1 MTAPAPEP
9 EIEFAGP
16 PVSIAVFQGP
26 IDLLAYLIRSQELD
40 IQDIAVSEIAAQYV
54 QFVRTMQV
62 LNVEEAA
69 EFLPVAATLVL
80 WKVRSLLPREEEEPA
95 EVDAQAE
102 LQDLLRVADERAAE
116 YRAFR
121 EVADHLREAH
131 ELRQQIFL
139 RSYDEEEVGTGWVNL
154 EGVHVFDMVA
164 ALQGVLERTER
175 DQSPV
180 LLRPRWSVRSQT
192 QRLVEMLQAA
202 ADGQLIFEELFAEA
216 EDRLWVI
223 VTFLALLELIRRGRV
238 QVRPHDDRGI
248 LVQLAHR

>member
-26 IDLLAYLIRSQELD
+26 IDLLAYLIRNQELD
-40 IQDIAVSEIAAQYV
+40 IQELVVSEITAQYV
-54 QFVRTMQV
+54 QFVRTMQA

-80 WKVRSLLPREEEEPA
+80 WKVRSLLPRDEEEPA
-95 EVDAQAE
+95 PVDAEAE
-102 LQDLLRVADERAAE
+102 LQEMLRVADERAAE

-131 ELRQQIFL
+131 QIRQQIYL

-154 EGVHVFDMVA
+154 DGVHVFDMVA
-164 ALQGVLERTER
+164 ALHSVLERTDR
-175 DQSPV
+175 DRGPV
-180 LLRPRWSVRSQT
+180 LLRPRWSVRSQM
-192 QRLVEMLQAA
+192 QRVVALLRAA
-202 ADGQLIFEELFAEA
+202 ADGQLLFEELFAEA
-216 EDRLWVI
+216 EDRLWAI

-238 QVRPHDDRGI
+238 RVQPQHDRRI
-248 LVQLAHR
+248 LVQLTPR